1 MILAWRGVDPDRLET
16 AWVRLG
22 ERRLRAHGS
31 STTADYVLTWRLE
44 AEEGWITRDLWV
56 RVDGARELHL
66 RRAAEGQWWVGGPD
80 GSPDRTLES
89 SLDGALDCDL
99 GLCPFT
105 NTMPILRH
113 GLEKARPPAE
123 VDVEL
128 VMAWVSVPDL
138 TVSASPQR
146 YRSDGAGAGG
156 RARVRFDSEGFS
168 APVEVD
174 AHGVVVDYPG
184 IAHRLELS

>member
-22 ERRLRAHGS
+22 ERRLLAHGS

-44 AEEGWITRDLWV
+44 TEEGWITRDLRV
-56 RVDGARELHL
+56 RVDAGRELHL
-66 RRAAEGQWWVGGPD
+66 RRAAGGQWWVGGAD
-80 GSPDRTLES
+80 GGADRAPEGD
-89 SLDGALDCDL
+89 LDEALDCDL

-113 GLEKARPPAE
+113 GLETARPPGE

-146 YRSDGAGAGG
+146 YRSDGSGAGG
-156 RARVRFDSEGFS
+156 RARVRFDSEGFG

-174 AHGVVVDYPG
+174 AHGFVVDYPG
-184 IAHRLELS
+184 IGHRLEPG